1 MFERYTDEAKKAIFF
16 AHVEAVHRNE
26 QSISVRDLLIGLT
39 WESQSVACTIGSLKK
54 NAVELQSS
62 VSVPHLPITSLPYM
76 RKADIPLDG
85 DAKKAVA
92 YAAKEADHDRQYWID
107 SDHLL
112 RALLRFP
119 NDAANALL
127 STGVQLQALRSA
139 SALHRKEFPLPPVP
153 KGARLKTILRKYWLR
168 GLIAALLLIIFAY
181 LKSQS

>member
-1 MFERYTDEAKKAIFF
+1 MFERYTDEAKRAIFF

-26 QSISVRDLLIGLT
+26 RSISVRDLLIGLT
-39 WESQSVACTIGSLKK
+39 WESQSVACKIGSLKK
-54 NAVELQSS
+54 NAVELRSS
-62 VSVPHLPITSLPYM
+62 VGVPHLPVTSLPYM
-76 RKADIPLDG
+76 RKSDIPLDR

-92 YAAKEADHDRQYWID
+92 YAAKEADHDRQYWIG

-112 RALLRFP
+112 RGLLKFP

-127 STGVQLQALRSA
+127 STGVQLQSLRSA
-139 SALHRKEFPLPPVP
+139 SVQHRKEIPPLPVP
-153 KGARLKTILRKYWLR
+153 KGARWKTILRKYWLR

>member
-1 MFERYTDEAKKAIFF
+1 MFERYTDEAKRAIFF

-39 WESQSVACTIGSLKK
+39 WESQSVACKIGSLKK
-54 NAVELQSS
+54 NAVELRSS
-62 VSVPHLPITSLPYM
+62 VGVPHLPITSLPYM
-76 RKADIPLDG
+76 RKSDIPLDG

-127 STGVQLQALRSA
+127 STGVQLQSLRSA
-139 SALHRKEFPLPPVP
+139 SAQHRKEFPPPPVP